1 MQEYDKFEKGAANS
15 SKSTAILKKQLEDPS
30 SNIIIT
36 TIQKLD
42 RFISKNKG
50 HKIFKGHVVLI
61 FDECHRSQFGDMHSR
76 ITKSFNKYHL
86 FGFTGT
92 PIFTKNSSNYGKV
105 NLKTTDQA
113 FGEKLHTYTIV
124 NAIEDGNVLP
134 FRNEYISTMRK
145 EENIEDKKI
154 KDIDRKEAL
163 ESPERIENIAK
174 YIIDNFDTKT
184 KRNKFYDLKGKSANG
199 FNSIFTVSSI
209 EMAMKYY
216 AEFKKQ
222 LKNAPENKKLK
233 IATIYSFSANE
244 EEIDGMIDENSE
256 DTRGLDKSS
265 RDFLDNSI
273 KDYNKMFATSWDTSS
288 EGFQGYYKDV
298 SQKVKDRELDL
309 LIVVNMFL
317 TGFDATTLNT
327 LWVDKNLK
335 MHGLLQA
342 YSRTNRILNSVKCFG
357 NIVCFRN
364 LEEATNE
371 SISLFG
377 DKDACGVVLIKK
389 YEEYYNG
396 YEKDGKKIDGYST
409 LVEKFMDKFGKTI
422 NAPELIQGEGAQREF
437 VTLYNAI
444 LKIKNILSVFD
455 DFEGN
460 QILTD
465 RDIQNAQS
473 EYLRIANE
481 FRKNRNTEKEN
492 INDDLIFEM
501 ELIKQIDINIDY
513 VLNLV
518 KKFHQDNTQ
527 DKEILAN
534 INRAIGS
541 SMQLRNKKELIEEFI
556 STLDSNSQIDDEWIA
571 FVSRKKIEQ
580 LERIIEDEDLKSEEA
595 KDFMDD
601 AFRDGYM
608 YTSGS
613 SFSRVLPSISR
624 FSEGGDRTKK
634 RENVVDKFTEF
645 FNKFYDISNEL

>member
-1 MQEYDKFEKGAANS
+1 MKRK
-15 SKSTAILKKQLEDPS
+15 LENPS

-50 HKIFKGHVVLI
+50 HKIFDGHIVLI

-92 PIFTKNSSNYGKV
+92 PIFSKNSSSSGKI
-105 NLKTTDQA
+105 NLKTTEQA

-124 NAIEDGNVLP
+124 NAIGDGNVLP

-145 EENIEDKKI
+145 AENIEDKKI
-154 KDIDRKEAL
+154 NDIDRKEAL
-163 ESPERIENIAK
+163 ESSERIENIVK

-184 KRNKFYDLKGKSANG
+184 KRNKFYNLKERRLNG
-199 FNSIFTVSSI
+199 FNSIFAVSSI

-216 AEFKKQ
+216 AEFKRQ
-222 LKNAPENKKLK
+222 LRDAPENKKLK
-233 IATIYSFSANE
+233 VATIYSFGANE
-244 EEIDGMIDENSE
+244 EEIDGIIDENSE
-256 DTRGLDKSS
+256 NTSGLDKSS

-273 KDYNKMFATSWDTSS
+273 KDYNKIFGKSWDTSS

-298 SQKVKDRELDL
+298 SQKMKDRELDL

-327 LWVDKNLK
+327 LWIDKNLK

-342 YSRTNRILNSVKCFG
+342 YSRTNRILNSVKTFG
-357 NIVCFRN
+357 NIICFRN
-364 LEEATNE
+364 LEKATNE

-377 DKDACGVVLIKK
+377 DENACGVVLLKK

-396 YEKDGKKIDGYST
+396 YEQDGKKIKGYLE
-409 LVEKFMDKFGKTI
+409 LVKELEGKFKTG
-422 NAPELIQGEGAQREF
+422 ELIQVEKEQREF
-437 VTLYNAI
+437 VKLFGAI
-444 LKIKNILSVFD
+444 LKIQNILSVFD
-455 DFEGN
+455 EFKGNEVLTPRDF
-460 QILTD
+460 QD
-465 RDIQNAQS
+465 YSS
-473 EYLRIANE
+473 EYLRINLE
-481 FRKNRNTEKEN
+481 FRKKKDNEKEN
-492 INDDLIFEM
+492 INDDLVFEM

-513 VLNLV
+513 ILDLI
-518 KKFHQDNTQ
+518 KKYHEDNNK
-527 DKEILAN
+527 DKEILSD
-534 INRAIGS
+534 INRAISS
-541 SMQLRNKKELIEEFI
+541 SMQLRNKKELIDEFI
-556 STLDSNSQIDDEWIA
+556 SSLDSKSKIDEEWIE

-580 LERIIEDEDLKSEEA
+580 LEEIIKEENLNLEEA
-595 KDFMDD
+595 KDFIDD

-613 SFSRVLPSISR
+613 SFSRVLPPISR
-624 FSEGGDRTKK
+624 FSKEGNRAKK
-634 RENVVDKFTEF
+634 EKMLLRNLQNFLIGF
-645 FNKFYDISNEL
+645 MIFLGSFNIIFIF